1 MKTSTLLLGHPMR
14 VVTLILTPLLMEL
27 DLHLVVVMLILVL
40 IESSGDITL
49 QAGDVTID
57 ADDDITLQAGDVTI
71 NAGSVDIDAD
81 DNINIEGGD
90 IIIETGD
97 DDDAVIEIRAAN
109 NIDLVAGEDSTG
121 SATSNGGDI
130 NLVALTGPTPGG
142 GNVAV
147 NTDGDF
153 TVDGSTVLP

>member
-49 QAGDVTID
+49 QAGDVTI
-57 ADDDITLQAGDVTI
+57 

-109 NIDLVAGEDSTG
+109 NIGLTAGEDSTG

>member
-1 MKTSTLLLGHPMR
+1 
-14 VVTLILTPLLMEL
+14 
-27 DLHLVVVMLILVL
+27 MLWVWPAP
-40 IESSGDITL
+40 
-49 QAGDVTID
+49 Q
-57 ADDDITLQAGDVTI
+57 
-71 NAGSVDIDAD
+71 
-81 DNINIEGGD
+81 GGD
-90 IIIETGD
+90 III
-97 DDDAVIEIRAAN
+97 DADSDILEAGVDINIRAAN
-109 NIDLVAGEDSTG
+109 DIDLVAGEDSTG